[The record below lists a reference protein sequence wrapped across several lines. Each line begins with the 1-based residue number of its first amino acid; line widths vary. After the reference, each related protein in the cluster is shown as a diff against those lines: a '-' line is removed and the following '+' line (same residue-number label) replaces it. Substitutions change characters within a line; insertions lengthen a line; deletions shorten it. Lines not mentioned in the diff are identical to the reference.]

1 LKNSDKERVTGDR
14 LKPCSY
20 SKLITYHLVAAL
32 ESHQITR
39 RAERDARGA
48 DCFKRSSDYL
58 SEGDKTNMPVKKY
71 LKESIKLGD
80 KELTVETGRVA
91 KQADGS
97 VVIRYGD
104 TMLLVAAVGAPHTR
118 EGIDFFP
125 LTVEYRE
132 ANYAAGRIP
141 GNYFRREGRPTEK
154 ETLTSRL
161 IDRPCRPLFTEGYK
175 NETQV
180 IASVISA
187 DPDNNPDVIAIT
199 GASCALYL
207 SDIPFPNP
215 IAGVRVGLIDGRYII
230 NPTYDETRESR
241 LNLIV
246 AGTEEAIVM
255 VEAGA
260 SEVSEEIMVEALM
273 LAHKEINRLCRW
285 QRELYKAL
293 DIQKRA
299 VEAPAL
305 NEEMLGEIERNY
317 SDRLRASLDTTQ
329 QEKRASYAAVDAL
342 KKEVVDSYPED
353 QPEKRQ
359 MAKKIFD
366 HLKETIFRDDILN
379 KRRRPDGR
387 RFSEIRPITCEVGWL
402 PRVHGSA
409 LFTRGETQALVTT
422 TLGTKDDEQ
431 FMDDLEK
438 GEVKRRF
445 LLHYN
450 FPHYSVGEVG
460 RFGSSSRREIGHGAL
475 ARRSIEGVLPDES
488 QFPYTIRI
496 VSDITE
502 SNGSSSMASICGGIL
517 SLMDAGVPLKAPVAG
532 VAMGLV
538 MEGNKYA
545 ILSDI
550 AGAEDH
556 YGDMDFKVAGTRE
569 GITALQMDIKISGI
583 NASILAEALE
593 QAKKGRLHIL
603 DAMEKTI
610 AEPREDIAPYA
621 PRIIQIKINP
631 DKIREVIGP
640 GGKIIRALVEE
651 TGAKIDV
658 EDDGTISIASADGA
672 AAQAAID
679 RIRGITAEA
688 EIGQTYLG
696 TVSRIVD
703 FGAFVEIFP
712 GTDGLLHISEIAD
725 RRVKDVR
732 DELKEGQQIMVKCI
746 GKEGNKI
753 KLSRKAILRD
763 EQQKAEAAGAGDGE

>member
-1 LKNSDKERVTGDR
+1 
-14 LKPCSY
+14 
-20 SKLITYHLVAAL
+20 
-32 ESHQITR
+32 
-39 RAERDARGA
+39 
-48 DCFKRSSDYL
+48 
-58 SEGDKTNMPVKKY
+58 MPVKKY
-71 LKESIKLGD
+71 LKESIRLGD
-80 KELTVETGRVA
+80 KELTVETGRLA

-104 TMLLVAAVGAPHTR
+104 TMLLVAAVSASTPR
-118 EGIDFFP
+118 EGVDFFP

-132 ANYAAGRIP
+132 SQFAAGRIP
-141 GNYFRREGRPTEK
+141 GNYFRREGRPNEK
-154 ETLTSRL
+154 EVLTCRL
-161 IDRPCRPLFTEGYK
+161 IDRPCRPLFAEGYR

-180 IASVISA
+180 IATVISA
-187 DPDNNPDVIAIT
+187 DTENNPDVIAIS
-199 GASCALYL
+199 GASCALFL
-207 SDIPFPNP
+207 SDIPFMNP
-215 IAGVRVGLIDGRYII
+215 IAGVRVGLIEGRYII
-230 NPTYDETRESR
+230 NPTYDEIRESR
-241 LNLIV
+241 LNLVV

-285 QRELYKAL
+285 QNELYKAL
-293 DIQKRA
+293 SIEKRE
-299 VEAPAL
+299 VVPPSL
-305 NEEMLGEIERNY
+305 NEEMLEEIKRNY
-317 SDRLRASLDTTQ
+317 SERLREALDTTNK
-329 QEKRASYAAVDAL
+329 EKRASYSAVDEL
-342 KKEVVDSYPED
+342 KKEVVDAYPADLLE
-353 QPEKRQ
+353 QRQ
-359 MAKKIFD
+359 MAKAIFD
-366 HLKETIFRDDILN
+366 HLKESIFREDILD

-387 RFSEIRPITCEVGWL
+387 RFSEIRPIHCEVGWL

-409 LFTRGETQALVTT
+409 LFTRGETQAMVTT
-422 TLGTKDDEQ
+422 TLGTKEDEQ
-431 FMDDLEK
+431 YIDDLEK
-438 GEVKRRF
+438 GELKRRF

-460 RFGSSSRREIGHGAL
+460 RFGGSSRREIGHGAL
-475 ARRSIEGVLPDES
+475 ARRAIEAVLPDDAA
-488 QFPYTIRI
+488 FPYTIRI

-502 SNGSSSMASICGGIL
+502 SNGSSSMASVCGGIL

-545 ILSDI
+545 ILTDI

-556 YGDMDFKVAGTRE
+556 YGDMDFKVTGTRE
-569 GITALQMDIKISGI
+569 GITALQMDIKIGGI
-583 NASILAEALE
+583 NAQIMAEALE

-603 DAMEKTI
+603 SVMEQAI
-610 AEPREDIAPYA
+610 AAPRPDISSYA

-631 DKIREVIGP
+631 DKIRDVIGP
-640 GGKIIRALVEE
+640 GGKIIRSLVEE

-658 EDDGTISIASADGA
+658 SDDGTISIATASGA
-672 AAQAAID
+672 AAEAAVA
-679 RIRGITAEA
+679 RIRGLTAEA
-688 EIGQTYLG
+688 EIGQSYLG

-732 DELKEGQQIMVKCI
+732 DELKEGQQILVKCI

-753 KLSRKAILRD
+753 KLSRKAVLRD
-763 EQQKAEAAGAGDGE
+763 EERKAEAANAGEAD

>member
-1 LKNSDKERVTGDR
+1 
-14 LKPCSY
+14 
-20 SKLITYHLVAAL
+20 
-32 ESHQITR
+32 
-39 RAERDARGA
+39 
-48 DCFKRSSDYL
+48 
-58 SEGDKTNMPVKKY
+58 MPVKKY

-97 VVIRYGD
+97 VVVRYGD
-104 TMLLVAAVGAPHTR
+104 TMLLVAAVGALHTR

-187 DPDNNPDVIAIT
+187 DPENNPDVIAIT
-199 GASCALYL
+199 GASLALYL

-215 IAGVRVGLIDGRYII
+215 IAGVRIGLIEGRYII
-230 NPTYDETRESR
+230 NPTYDEVRESR

-260 SEVSEEIMVEALM
+260 TEVSEEIMVEALM

-285 QRELYKAL
+285 QKELYKAL
-293 DIQKRA
+293 DIQKRP
-299 VEAPAL
+299 VEAPVL

-317 SDRLRASLDTTQ
+317 TERLRAALDTTS
-329 QEKRASYAAVDAL
+329 QEKRSSYAAVDAL
-342 KKEVVDSYPED
+342 KKEVVESYPED
-353 QPEKRQ
+353 QTEQRM

-402 PRVHGSA
+402 PRTHGSA

-475 ARRSIEGVLPDES
+475 ARRAIEGILPDES
-488 QFPYTIRI
+488 EFPYTIRI

-569 GITALQMDIKISGI
+569 GITALQMDIKIGGI
-583 NASILAEALE
+583 NAMILAEALE
-593 QAKKGRLHIL
+593 QAKKGRLYIL

-631 DKIREVIGP
+631 DKIRDVIGP
-640 GGKIIRALVEE
+640 GGKMIRSIVEE

-679 RIRGITAEA
+679 KIRGLTAEA
-688 EIGQTYLG
+688 EIGQAYLG

-732 DELKEGQQIMVKCI
+732 DELKEGQQILVKCI

-753 KLSRKAILRD
+753 KLSRKAVLRE
-763 EQQKAEAAGAGDGE
+763 EQQKAEAAGAGEGE

>member
-1 LKNSDKERVTGDR
+1 MT
-14 LKPCSY
+14 
-20 SKLITYHLVAAL
+20 
-32 ESHQITR
+32 
-39 RAERDARGA
+39 
-48 DCFKRSSDYL
+48 
-58 SEGDKTNMPVKKY
+58 VKKY
-71 LKESIKLGD
+71 LKESIKVGD
-80 KELTVETGRVA
+80 RELSVEVGRVA

-97 VVIRYGD
+97 CVISYGD
-104 TMLLVAAVGAPHTR
+104 TMVLCAAVGANSPR

-125 LTVEYRE
+125 LTIEYRE
-132 ANYAAGRIP
+132 SNYAAGRIP
-141 GNYFRREGRPTEK
+141 GNYFRREGRPNEK
-154 ETLTSRL
+154 EVLTCRM
-161 IDRPCRPLFTEGYK
+161 IDRPCRPLFTEGYR

-180 IASVISA
+180 IATVISA
-187 DPDNNPDVIAIT
+187 DLDNNPDVIAIT

-215 IAGVRVGLIDGRYII
+215 IAGVRIGLIDGRYIV
-230 NPTYDETRESR
+230 NPTYDEVRESR

-246 AGTEEAIVM
+246 AGTEEAINM

-260 SEVSEEIMVEALM
+260 QEVSEEIMVEALM

-285 QRELYKAL
+285 QKELYKAL
-293 DIQKRA
+293 EIVKRP
-299 VEAPAL
+299 VEPKPL
-305 NEEMLGEIERNY
+305 NEEMVGEIERNY
-317 SDRLRASLDTTQ
+317 AERLRTALDTTN

-342 KKEVVDSYPED
+342 KKEVVESYPED
-353 QPEKRQ
+353 QPESRM
-359 MAKKIFD
+359 MAKKCFD

-379 KRRRPDGR
+379 HRRRPDGR
-387 RFSEIRPITCEVGWL
+387 RFSEIRSITCEVGWL
-402 PRVHGSA
+402 PRAHGSA

-422 TLGTKDDEQ
+422 TLGTKEDEQ
-431 FMDDLEK
+431 FIDDLEK
-438 GEVKRRF
+438 GELKRRF

-475 ARRSIEGVLPDES
+475 ARRALEGVLPDDTT
-488 QFPYTIRI
+488 FPYTLRI

-502 SNGSSSMASICGGIL
+502 SNGSSSMATVCGGSMSML
-517 SLMDAGVPLKAPVAG
+517 DAGVPLKAPVAG

-556 YGDMDFKVAGTRE
+556 YGDMDFKVAGTSE
-569 GITALQMDIKISGI
+569 GITALQMDIKIAGVNSQI
-583 NASILAEALE
+583 MAEALA

-603 DAMEKTI
+603 DAMAQTLSQAR
-610 AEPREDIAPYA
+610 AEMSPFA
-621 PRIIQIKINP
+621 PRIIKIKINP
-631 DKIREVIGP
+631 DKIRDVIGP

-651 TGAKIDV
+651 TGCKIDV
-658 EDDGTISIASADGA
+658 EDDGTVSIATSDSA
-672 AAQAAID
+672 AAEAAVN
-679 RIRGITAEA
+679 RIRGLTAEA
-688 EIGQTYLG
+688 EIGATYVG

-725 RRVKDVR
+725 RRIRDVR

-746 GKEGNKI
+746 GKDGNKI
-753 KLSRKAILRD
+753 KLSRKAILKD
-763 EQQKAEAAGAGDGE
+763 EQREAGSAAATDGQDQGQDEG

>member
-1 LKNSDKERVTGDR
+1 
-14 LKPCSY
+14 
-20 SKLITYHLVAAL
+20 
-32 ESHQITR
+32 
-39 RAERDARGA
+39 
-48 DCFKRSSDYL
+48 
-58 SEGDKTNMPVKKY
+58 MPVKKY

-104 TMLLVAAVGAPHTR
+104 TMVLVAAVAAASQR

-132 ANYAAGRIP
+132 SNYAAGRIP
-141 GNYFRREGRPTEK
+141 GNYFRREGRPNEK
-154 ETLTSRL
+154 ETLTCRL
-161 IDRPCRPLFTEGYK
+161 IDRPCRPLFTEGFR

-180 IASVISA
+180 IATVISA

-207 SDIPFPNP
+207 SDIPFPTP

-230 NPTYDETRESR
+230 NPTYDEVRESR

-260 SEVSEEIMVEALM
+260 LEVSEEIMVEALM

-285 QRELYKAL
+285 QKELYKAL
-293 DIQKRA
+293 DIQKRE
-299 VEAPAL
+299 VVPVVL
-305 NEEMLGEIERNY
+305 NEEMLGEVERNY
-317 SDRLRASLDTTQ
+317 TDRLRAALDTTQ
-329 QEKRASYAAVDAL
+329 GDKRASYAAVDAL
-342 KKEVVDSYPED
+342 KKEVVESYPED
-353 QPEKRQ
+353 QPETRLT
-359 MAKKIFD
+359 AKKIFD
-366 HLKETIFRDDILN
+366 HLKEKIFRDDILN
-379 KRRRPDGR
+379 NRRRPDGR
-387 RFSEIRPITCEVGWL
+387 RFNEIRPITCEVGWL

-409 LFTRGETQALVTT
+409 LFTRGETQALVAT

-431 FMDDLEK
+431 FMDDIEK
-438 GEVKRRF
+438 GEIKRRF
-445 LLHYN
+445 MLHYN

-475 ARRSIEGVLPDES
+475 ARRAIEQVLPDES
-488 QFPYTIRI
+488 DFPYTIRI

-517 SLMDAGVPLKAPVAG
+517 SLMDAGVPLKRPVAG

-538 MEGNKYA
+538 MDGNKYA

-569 GITALQMDIKISGI
+569 GITALQMDIKIGGI
-583 NASILAEALE
+583 NAQIMADALT
-593 QAKKGRLHIL
+593 QANKGRMHIL
-603 DAMEKTI
+603 DVMEGTI
-610 AEPREDIAPYA
+610 AEPRPEIATYA

-631 DKIREVIGP
+631 DKIRDVIGP

-688 EIGQTYLG
+688 EIGQAYLG

-753 KLSRKAILRD
+753 KLSRKAVLR
-763 EQQKAEAAGAGDGE
+763 EEKQKAEAAGGGEAD

>member
-1 LKNSDKERVTGDR
+1 MT
-14 LKPCSY
+14 
-20 SKLITYHLVAAL
+20 
-32 ESHQITR
+32 
-39 RAERDARGA
+39 
-48 DCFKRSSDYL
+48 
-58 SEGDKTNMPVKKY
+58 VKKY
-71 LKESIKLGD
+71 LKESIRVGERD
-80 KELTVETGRVA
+80 LTVEVGRLA

-97 VVIRYGD
+97 CVISYGD
-104 TMLLVAAVGAPHTR
+104 TMVLCAAVGAPTPR

-154 ETLTSRL
+154 EVLTCRM
-161 IDRPCRPLFTEGYK
+161 IDRPCRPLFTEGYR

-187 DPDNNPDVIAIT
+187 DPDNNPDVVAIT

-207 SDIPFPNP
+207 SDIPFTTP
-215 IAGVRVGLIDGRYII
+215 IAGARIGLIDGRYIV
-230 NPTYDETRESR
+230 NPTYDEIRESK

-260 SEVSEEIMVEALM
+260 QEVSEAIMVEALM

-285 QRELYKAL
+285 QKELYKAL
-293 DIQKRA
+293 DIQKRP
-299 VEAPAL
+299 VEAPVI
-305 NEEMLGEIERNY
+305 NEEMIAEIEGKY
-317 SDRLRASLDTTQ
+317 AERLRTALDTSG
-329 QEKRASYAAVDAL
+329 QEKRASYAAIDAL
-342 KKEVVDSYPED
+342 KKEVVESYPED
-353 QPEKRQ
+353 QPESRA
-359 MAKKIFD
+359 MAKKAFN
-366 HLKETIFRDDILN
+366 HLKEKIFRDDILN
-379 KRRRPDGR
+379 HRRRPDGR

-402 PRVHGSA
+402 PRTHGSA

-422 TLGTKDDEQ
+422 TLGTKEDEQ

-450 FPHYSVGEVG
+450 FPQYSVGEVG

-475 ARRSIEGVLPDES
+475 ARRALEAALPDDTV
-488 QFPYTIRI
+488 FPYTIRI

-502 SNGSSSMASICGGIL
+502 SNGSSSMATVCGGTL
-517 SLMDAGVPLKAPVAG
+517 SMMDAGVPMKAPVGG

-545 ILSDI
+545 ILTDI

-556 YGDMDFKVAGTRE
+556 YGDMDFKVAGTAE
-569 GITALQMDIKISGI
+569 GITALQMDIKIAGVNSQI
-583 NASILAEALE
+583 MAEALE
-593 QAKKGRLHIL
+593 QAKKGRLYIIN
-603 DAMEKTI
+603 AMQQAL
-610 AEPREDIAPYA
+610 AEPRAEISILA
-621 PRIIQIKINP
+621 PRIIKIKINP
-631 DKIREVIGP
+631 DKIRDVIGP
-640 GGKIIRALVEE
+640 GGKVIRALVEE

-658 EDDGTISIASADGA
+658 EDDGTVSIATADSA
-672 AAQAAID
+672 AAEAAVA

-688 EIGQTYLG
+688 EVGQTYVG
-696 TVSRIVD
+696 TVNRIVD

-725 RRVKDVR
+725 RRIRDVR
-732 DELKEGQQIMVKCI
+732 DELREGQQIMVKCI
-746 GKEGNKI
+746 GKDGNKI
-753 KLSRKAILRD
+753 KLSRKAVLKD
-763 EQQKAEAAGAGDGE
+763 ENHKGGEAPPVEEED

>member
-1 LKNSDKERVTGDR
+1 M
-14 LKPCSY
+14 
-20 SKLITYHLVAAL
+20 A
-32 ESHQITR
+32 
-39 RAERDARGA
+39 
-48 DCFKRSSDYL
+48 
-58 SEGDKTNMPVKKY
+58 VKKY
-71 LKESIKLGD
+71 LKESIKLGER
-80 KELTVETGRVA
+80 ELTVETGKVA

-104 TMLLVAAVGAPHTR
+104 TMLLVAAVAAKTPR

-132 ANYAAGRIP
+132 ANFAAGRIP
-141 GNYFRREGRPTEK
+141 GNYFRREGRPNEK
-154 ETLTSRL
+154 ETLTCRL
-161 IDRPCRPLFTEGYK
+161 IDRPCRPLFTEGFR

-187 DPDNNPDVIAIT
+187 DPDNDPDVIAIT
-199 GASCALYL
+199 GTSCALYL

-215 IAGVRVGLIDGRYII
+215 IAGVRVGLIDGRYVI
-230 NPTYDETRESR
+230 NPTYDERRASR

-255 VEAGA
+255 VESAA

-293 DIQKRA
+293 DIQKRE
-299 VEAPAL
+299 VVPPVL
-305 NEEMLGEIERNY
+305 DEEMTAAIESNY
-317 SDRLRASLDTTQ
+317 TDRLRASLDTSTQ
-329 QEKRASYAAVDAL
+329 DKAASYAAVDAL
-342 KKEVVDSYPED
+342 KKEVVESYPED
-353 QPEKRQ
+353 QPQQRQ
-359 MAKKIFD
+359 MAKKVFD
-366 HLKETIFRDDILN
+366 HLKEKIFRDDILN

-387 RFSEIRPITCEVGWL
+387 RFSEIRPINCEIGWL
-402 PRVHGSA
+402 PRVHGSS
-409 LFTRGETQALVTT
+409 LFTRGETQAIVTT

-431 FMDDLEK
+431 FVDDLEK

-445 LLHYN
+445 MLNYN
-450 FPHYSVGEVG
+450 FPSFSVGEVG
-460 RFGSSSRREIGHGAL
+460 RFGNPGRREIGHGVL
-475 ARRSIEGVLPDES
+475 ARRAIEAVLPEES
-488 QFPYTIRI
+488 VFPYTIRI

-502 SNGSSSMASICGGIL
+502 SNGSSSMASVCGGIL
-517 SLMDAGVPLKAPVAG
+517 SLMDAGVPIKRPVAG

-556 YGDMDFKVAGTRE
+556 YGDMDFKVTGTRD
-569 GITALQMDIKISGI
+569 GITALQMDIKIGGI
-583 NASILAEALE
+583 NAQIMAEALE

-603 DAMEKTI
+603 GIMEKTI
-610 AEPREDIAPYA
+610 AEPKDDISEFA
-621 PRIIQIKINP
+621 PRIVQIKINP
-631 DKIREVIGP
+631 DKIRDIIGP
-640 GGKIIRALVEE
+640 GGKMIRSIVEE

-658 EDDGTISIASADGA
+658 EDDGTVSISTADGA
-672 AAQAAID
+672 AAKAAVD
-679 RIRGITAEA
+679 RIRGLTAEA
-688 EIGQTYLG
+688 EIGENYLG

-746 GKEGNKI
+746 GKDGNKI
-753 KLSRKAILRD
+753 KLSRKAVLKD
-763 EQQKAEAAGAGDGE
+763 QQHHAETAESEE

>member
-1 LKNSDKERVTGDR
+1 MT
-14 LKPCSY
+14 
-20 SKLITYHLVAAL
+20 
-32 ESHQITR
+32 
-39 RAERDARGA
+39 
-48 DCFKRSSDYL
+48 
-58 SEGDKTNMPVKKY
+58 VKKY

-80 KELTVETGRVA
+80 QELTVETGRVA

-97 VVIRYGD
+97 VIIKYGD
-104 TMLLVAAVGAPHTR
+104 TMLLVAAVAAASPR

-132 ANYAAGRIP
+132 SNYAAGRIP
-141 GNYFRREGRPTEK
+141 GNYFRREGRPGEK
-154 ETLTSRL
+154 EVITCRM
-161 IDRPCRPLFTEGYK
+161 IDRPCRPLFAEGFR

-187 DPDNNPDVIAIT
+187 DSDNNPDVLAIT

-207 SDIPFPNP
+207 SDIPFMNP
-215 IAGVRVGLIDGRYII
+215 IAGVRIGLIEGRYIV
-230 NPTYDETRESR
+230 NPTYDEVRESR
-241 LNLIV
+241 LNLVV

-260 SEVSEEIMVEALM
+260 SEVSEEIMLEALM

-285 QRELYKAL
+285 QKELYKAL
-293 DIQKRA
+293 DIQKRE
-299 VEAPAL
+299 VTPVTRD
-305 NEEMLGEIERNY
+305 EEMFGEIQRNY
-317 SDRLRASLDTTQ
+317 SDRLRASLDTTA
-329 QEKRASYAAVDAL
+329 QEKRDSYAAVDAL
-342 KKEVVDSYPED
+342 KKEVVESYPED
-353 QPEKRQ
+353 QPEQRAK
-359 MAKKIFD
+359 AKKVFD

-379 KRRRPDGR
+379 NRRRPDGR
-387 RFSEIRPITCEVGWL
+387 RFSEIRPISCEVGWL
-402 PRVHGSA
+402 PRTHGSA

-422 TLGTKDDEQ
+422 TLGTKEDEQ
-431 FMDDLEK
+431 FIDDIEK

-460 RFGSSSRREIGHGAL
+460 RFGSSSRREIGHGVL
-475 ARRSIEGVLPDES
+475 ARRAIEPVLPDASE
-488 QFPYTIRI
+488 FPYTLRI
-496 VSDITE
+496 VADITE
-502 SNGSSSMASICGGIL
+502 SNGSSSMATVCGGIL

-545 ILSDI
+545 ILTDI

-556 YGDMDFKVAGTRE
+556 YGDMDFKVTGTSE
-569 GITALQMDIKISGI
+569 GITALQMDIKIGGI
-583 NASILAEALE
+583 NAQIMAEALE
-593 QAKKGRLHIL
+593 QARKGRMHIL
-603 DAMEKTI
+603 GVMAEAI
-610 AEPREDIAPYA
+610 AEPRQEISLHA

-631 DKIREVIGP
+631 DKIRDVIGP
-640 GGKIIRALVEE
+640 GGKMIRSLVEE

-658 EDDGTISIASADGA
+658 SDDGTISIATSSGEA
-672 AAQAAID
+672 AEAAVA

-688 EIGQTYLG
+688 EIGQTYMG

-703 FGAFVEIFP
+703 FGAFVEVFP

-732 DELKEGQQIMVKCI
+732 DELKEGQQILVKCI

-753 KLSRKAILRD
+753 KLSRKAVLRD
-763 EQQKAEAAGAGDGE
+763 EGRQAEAATSGDSD

>member
-1 LKNSDKERVTGDR
+1 
-14 LKPCSY
+14 
-20 SKLITYHLVAAL
+20 
-32 ESHQITR
+32 
-39 RAERDARGA
+39 
-48 DCFKRSSDYL
+48 
-58 SEGDKTNMPVKKY
+58 MPVKKY

-104 TMLLVAAVGAPHTR
+104 TMLLVAAVSAPTQR

-132 ANYAAGRIP
+132 SQFSAGRIP
-141 GNYFRREGRPTEK
+141 GNYFRREGRPNEK
-154 ETLTSRL
+154 EVLTCRL
-161 IDRPCRPLFTEGYK
+161 IDRPCRPLFAEGYR

-207 SDIPFPNP
+207 SDIPFMNP

-230 NPTYDETRESR
+230 NPTYDEVRDSR

-260 SEVSEEIMVEALM
+260 EQVSEEIMVEALM

-285 QRELYKAL
+285 QNELYKAL
-293 DIQKRA
+293 EIQKRE
-299 VEAPAL
+299 VAPPEL
-305 NEEMLGEIERNY
+305 NEEMLGEIQRAY
-317 SDRLRASLDTTQ
+317 SERLRAALDTTN
-329 QEKRASYAAVDAL
+329 QEKRDSYSAVDAL
-342 KKEVVDSYPED
+342 KKEVVESYPEE
-353 QPEKRQ
+353 QPAVRQ
-359 MAKKIFD
+359 MAKTLFD
-366 HLKETIFRDDILN
+366 HLKEKLFREDILD

-409 LFTRGETQALVTT
+409 LFTRGETQALVST
-422 TLGTKDDEQ
+422 TLGTKEDEQ
-431 FMDDLEK
+431 YMDDLEK
-438 GEVKRRF
+438 GEVKRKF

-460 RFGSSSRREIGHGAL
+460 RFGTSSRREIGHGAL
-475 ARRSIEGVLPDES
+475 ARRAIEAVLPDDAD
-488 QFPYTIRI
+488 FPYTIRI

-502 SNGSSSMASICGGIL
+502 SNGSSSMASVCGGIL

-556 YGDMDFKVAGTRE
+556 YGDMDFKVTGTRE
-569 GITALQMDIKISGI
+569 GITALQMDIKIAGI
-583 NASILAEALE
+583 NAQIMAEALE
-593 QAKKGRLHIL
+593 QAKKGRLYIL
-603 DAMEKTI
+603 DAMAK
-610 AEPREDIAPYA
+610 ALPEPRTEIAPYA

-631 DKIREVIGP
+631 DKIRDVIGP
-640 GGKIIRALVEE
+640 GGKIIRSLVEE

-658 EDDGTISIASADGA
+658 SDDGTISIATASGEA
-672 AAQAAID
+672 AEAAVA
-679 RIRGITAEA
+679 RIRALTAEA
-688 EIGQTYLG
+688 EVGQSYLG

-732 DELKEGQQIMVKCI
+732 DELKEGQQILVKCI

-753 KLSRKAILRD
+753 KLSRKAVLRD
-763 EQQKAEAAGAGDGE
+763 EGHKAEAASTSDSD

>member
-1 LKNSDKERVTGDR
+1 M
-14 LKPCSY
+14 
-20 SKLITYHLVAAL
+20 A
-32 ESHQITR
+32 
-39 RAERDARGA
+39 
-48 DCFKRSSDYL
+48 
-58 SEGDKTNMPVKKY
+58 VKKY
-71 LKESIKLGD
+71 LKESIKLGER
-80 KELTVETGRVA
+80 ELTVETGRVA

-97 VVIRYGD
+97 VIVRYGD
-104 TMLLVAAVGAPHTR
+104 TMVLVAAVAASTPR

-132 ANYAAGRIP
+132 ANFAAGRIP
-141 GNYFRREGRPTEK
+141 GNYFRREGRPNEK

-161 IDRPCRPLFTEGYK
+161 IDRPLRPLFSEGFK

-187 DPDNNPDVIAIT
+187 DPDNDPDVMAIT
-199 GASCALYL
+199 GASLALYL
-207 SDIPFPNP
+207 SDIPFPDP
-215 IAGVRVGLIDGRYII
+215 IAGVRVGLIDGRYVI
-230 NPTYDETRESR
+230 NPTYDERRASR

-260 SEVSEEIMVEALM
+260 NEVSEEIMVEALM

-293 DIQKRA
+293 EIQKRP
-299 VEAPAL
+299 VVAPVL
-305 NEEMLGEIERNY
+305 DEELVNEIESKY
-317 SDRLRASLDTTQ
+317 ADRLRAALDTTTQ
-329 QEKRASYAAVDAL
+329 DKKASYAAVDAL
-342 KKEVVDSYPED
+342 KKEVVESIPED
-353 QPEKRQ
+353 QPERRQ
-359 MAKKIFD
+359 MAKKVFD
-366 HLKETIFRDDILN
+366 HLKEKIFRDDILN
-379 KRRRPDGR
+379 KRRRLDGR
-387 RFSEIRPITCEVGWL
+387 RFSEIRPISAEVGWL

-409 LFTRGETQALVTT
+409 LFTRGETQAIATT

-431 FMDDLEK
+431 FLDDLEK

-445 LLHYN
+445 MLNYN
-450 FPHYSVGEVG
+450 FPHFSVGEVG
-460 RFGSSSRREIGHGAL
+460 RFGNPGRREIGHGAL
-475 ARRSIEGVLPDES
+475 ARRAIEAVLPDES
-488 QFPYTIRI
+488 VFPYTIRI

-502 SNGSSSMASICGGIL
+502 SNGSSSMASVCGGIL
-517 SLMDAGVPLKAPVAG
+517 SLMDAGVPIKRPVAG

-556 YGDMDFKVAGTRE
+556 YGDMDFKVTGSRE
-569 GITALQMDIKISGI
+569 GITALQMDIKIGGI
-583 NASILAEALE
+583 NAQIMAEALE
-593 QAKKGRLHIL
+593 QAKKGRMHIL
-603 DAMEKTI
+603 GIMEKVLP
-610 AEPREDIAPYA
+610 EPRPDISDHA
-621 PRIIQIKINP
+621 PRIVQIKINP
-631 DKIREVIGP
+631 DKIRDIIGP
-640 GGKIIRALVEE
+640 GGKMIRSIVEE

-658 EDDGTISIASADGA
+658 EDDGTVSIATSDGA
-672 AAQAAID
+672 AAKAAVD
-679 RIRGITAEA
+679 RIRGLTAEA
-688 EIGQTYLG
+688 EIGENYLG

-753 KLSRKAILRD
+753 KLSRKAVLRD
-763 EQQKAEAAGAGDGE
+763 EKQHSEAGRDEE

>member
-1 LKNSDKERVTGDR
+1 M
-14 LKPCSY
+14 
-20 SKLITYHLVAAL
+20 A
-32 ESHQITR
+32 TR
-39 RAERDARGA
+39 
-48 DCFKRSSDYL
+48 
-58 SEGDKTNMPVKKY
+58 KY
-71 LKESIKLGD
+71 LKETIRVGERD
-80 KELTVETGRVA
+80 LTIETGRVA

-97 VVIRYGD
+97 VVVSYGD
-104 TMLLVAAVGAPHTR
+104 TMVLCAAVGAPTPR

-132 ANYAAGRIP
+132 AFASAGRIP
-141 GNYFRREGRPTEK
+141 GNYFRREGRPNEK
-154 ETLTSRL
+154 EVLTSRM
-161 IDRPCRPLFTEGYK
+161 IDRPCRPLFSEGYR

-187 DPDNNPDVIAIT
+187 DAESDPDVIAIT

-207 SDIPFPNP
+207 SDIPFPTP
-215 IAGVRVGLIDGRYII
+215 IAGVRVGLVGGRYII
-230 NPTYDETRESR
+230 NPTYDEIRESR
-241 LNLIV
+241 INLVV

-260 SEVSEEIMVEALM
+260 KEVSEEIMVEALM

-285 QRELYKAL
+285 QKELYRAL
-293 DIQKRA
+293 EIQKRE
-299 VEAPAL
+299 VVAPTVDEDLKRHITEQYA
-305 NEEMLGEIERNY
+305 
-317 SDRLRASLDTTQ
+317 DRLRAALDTSTLGKK
-329 QEKRASYAAVDAL
+329 ESYAAVDAL
-342 KKEVVDSYPED
+342 KKEVVEGYAED
-353 QPEKRQ
+353 AGEQRA
-359 MAKKIFD
+359 MAKRLFND
-366 HLKETIFRDDILN
+366 LKEQVFRDDILN

-387 RFSEIRPITCEVGWL
+387 RFSEIRQVDCETGWL

-409 LFTRGETQALVTT
+409 LFTRGETQAIVST

-438 GEVKRRF
+438 GEIKRRF
-445 LLHYN
+445 MLAYN

-460 RFGSSSRREIGHGAL
+460 RFGSTSRREIGHGAL
-475 ARRSIEGVLPDES
+475 ARRALEPVLPEDTE
-488 QFPYTIRI
+488 FPYTLRV

-502 SNGSSSMASICGGIL
+502 SNGSSSMATVCGGSL
-517 SLMDAGVPLKAPVAG
+517 SLMDAGVPIKAGVAG

-556 YGDMDFKVAGTRE
+556 YGDMDFKVAGTAE
-569 GITALQMDIKISGI
+569 GITALQMDIKTAGI
-583 NASILAEALE
+583 NAQIMVEALD
-593 QAKKGRLHIL
+593 QAKRGRLHIL
-603 DAMEKTI
+603 SIMEKTL
-610 AEPREDIAPYA
+610 AEAKPEISSYA

-631 DKIREVIGP
+631 DKIRDVIGP
-640 GGKIIRALVEE
+640 GGKMIRSIVEE

-658 EDDGTISIASADGA
+658 EDDGTVSISTADGA
-672 AAQAAID
+672 AAEAAVA
-679 RIRGITAEA
+679 RIRGLTAEA
-688 EIGQTYLG
+688 EIGATYVG

-712 GTDGLLHISEIAD
+712 GTDGLLHISEIAPH
-725 RRVKDVR
+725 RVRDVR

-753 KLSRKAILRD
+753 KLSRKSILREE
-763 EQQKAEAAGAGDGE
+763 EQQTPDAAGANAEGGE

>member
-1 LKNSDKERVTGDR
+1 MRRCVPAQNRWRRQKE
-14 LKPCSY
+14 
-20 SKLITYHLVAAL
+20 
-32 ESHQITR
+32 
-39 RAERDARGA
+39 
-48 DCFKRSSDYL
+48 
-58 SEGDKTNMPVKKY
+58 TNKMTVKKY
-71 LKESIKLGD
+71 LKESIRVGD
-80 KELTVETGRVA
+80 RDLTVEIGRVA

-97 VVIRYGD
+97 CVIRYGD
-104 TMLLVAAVGAPHTR
+104 TMVLCAAVGALTPR

-132 ANYAAGRIP
+132 AFFAAGRIP
-141 GNYFRREGRPTEK
+141 GNYFRREGRPNEK
-154 ETLTSRL
+154 EVLTSRL
-161 IDRPCRPLFTEGYK
+161 IDRPCRPLFTEGYR

-180 IASVISA
+180 VASVVSA
-187 DPDNNPDVIAIT
+187 DPDNNPDVVAIT

-215 IAGVRVGLIDGRYII
+215 IAGVRVGLIDGRYIV
-230 NPTYDETRESR
+230 NPTYDEIRESK

-260 SEVSEEIMVEALM
+260 QEVSKAIMVEALM

-285 QRELYKAL
+285 QKELYKAL
-293 DIQKRA
+293 GIEKRA
-299 VEAPAL
+299 VEPPAL
-305 NEEMLGEIERNY
+305 NQEMLGEIERNY
-317 SDRLRASLDTTQ
+317 AERLRAALDTTG

-342 KKEVVDSYPED
+342 KKEVVESHPED
-353 QPEKRQ
+353 QLEQRQ

-366 HLKETIFRDDILN
+366 HLKEKIFRDDILN
-379 KRRRPDGR
+379 HRRRPDGR
-387 RFSEIRPITCEVGWL
+387 RFSEIRAINCEVGWL
-402 PRVHGSA
+402 PRTHGSA

-422 TLGTKDDEQ
+422 TLGTKEDEQ

-445 LLHYN
+445 MLNYN
-450 FPHYSVGEVG
+450 FPPYSVGETG
-460 RFGSSSRREIGHGAL
+460 RFGSPGRREIGHGAL
-475 ARRSIEGVLPDES
+475 ARRALEAVLPDDTV
-488 QFPYTIRI
+488 FPYTIRI

-502 SNGSSSMASICGGIL
+502 SNGSSSMASVCGGAL
-517 SLMDAGVPLKAPVAG
+517 ALMDAGVPLKSSVAG

-556 YGDMDFKVAGTRE
+556 YGDMDFKVTGTRE
-569 GITALQMDIKISGI
+569 GITALQMDIKITGV
-583 NASILAEALE
+583 NAQIMAEALE

-603 DAMEKTI
+603 DIMGQTMDA
-610 AEPREDIAPYA
+610 PRAGISPYA
-621 PRIIQIKINP
+621 PRIIKIKISP
-631 DKIREVIGP
+631 DKIRDVIGP
-640 GGKIIRALVEE
+640 GGKGIRALCEE

-658 EDDGTISIASADGA
+658 EDDGTVSIATADSA
-672 AAQAAID
+672 AAEAAVN
-679 RIRGITAEA
+679 RIRGLTAEA
-688 EIGQTYLG
+688 EVGQTYVG

-725 RRVKDVR
+725 RRIRDVR

-746 GKEGNKI
+746 GKDGNKI
-753 KLSRKAILRD
+753 KLSRKAVLRD
-763 EQQKAEAAGAGDGE
+763 ENRQAGVAGSHE

>member
-1 LKNSDKERVTGDR
+1 MSD
-14 LKPCSY
+14 
-20 SKLITYHLVAAL
+20 
-32 ESHQITR
+32 
-39 RAERDARGA
+39 
-48 DCFKRSSDYL
+48 
-58 SEGDKTNMPVKKY
+58 KKY
-71 LKESIKLGD
+71 LKESIKVGE

-97 VVIRYGD
+97 VIIRYGD
-104 TMLLVAAVGAPHTR
+104 TMLLVAAVGAQTAR
-118 EGIDFFP
+118 EGVDFFP

-132 ANYAAGRIP
+132 SNYAAGRIP
-141 GNYFRREGRPTEK
+141 GNYFRREGRPNEK
-154 ETLTSRL
+154 EVLTSRL
-161 IDRPCRPLFTEGYK
+161 IDRPCRPLFAEGYK

-207 SDIPFPNP
+207 SDIPFLKP
-215 IAGVRVGLIDGRYII
+215 IAGVRIGLIEGRYIV
-230 NPTYDETRESR
+230 NPTYDEVRESR

-285 QRELYKAL
+285 QNELYKAL
-293 DIQKRA
+293 EIQKRE
-299 VEAPAL
+299 VVNTPL
-305 NEEMLGEIERNY
+305 DEEILRSVAENY
-317 SDRLRASLDTTQ
+317 SERLRSALDTTN

-342 KKEVVDSYPED
+342 KKEVVESYPED
-353 QPEKRQ
+353 QPETRG
-359 MAKKIFD
+359 MAKLVFD
-366 HLKETIFRDDILN
+366 QLKETIFRDDILN

-387 RFSEIRPITCEVGWL
+387 RFSEIRPIDCEVGWL

-409 LFTRGETQALVTT
+409 LFTRGETQALVST
-422 TLGTKDDEQ
+422 TLGTKEDEQ

-450 FPHYSVGEVG
+450 FPQYSVGEVG

-475 ARRSIEGVLPDES
+475 ARRALEAVLPDDKG
-488 QFPYTIRI
+488 FPYTVRI

-502 SNGSSSMASICGGIL
+502 SNGSSSMASVCGGTL
-517 SLMDAGVPLKAPVAG
+517 SMLDAGVPLTAPVAG

-545 ILSDI
+545 ILTDI

-556 YGDMDFKVAGTRE
+556 YGDMDFKVAGTRN
-569 GITALQMDIKISGI
+569 GITALQMDIKIAGI
-583 NASILAEALE
+583 NAQIMAEALD
-593 QAKKGRLHIL
+593 QAKKGRLYIL
-603 DAMEKTI
+603 GIMEKTI
-610 AEPREDIAPYA
+610 ATAREEISPYA
-621 PRIIQIKINP
+621 PRIVQIKINP
-631 DKIREVIGP
+631 DKIRDVIGP
-640 GGKIIRALVEE
+640 GGKVIRSLVEE

-658 EDDGTISIASADGA
+658 SDDGTISIATSSGEAASAA
-672 AAQAAID
+672 VD
-679 RIRGITAEA
+679 RIRGLTAEA
-688 EIGQTYLG
+688 EVGQTYLG

-746 GKEGNKI
+746 GREGNKI
-753 KLSRKAILRD
+753 KLSRKAVLRD
-763 EQQKAEAAGAGDGE
+763 ENRKAEAASTSEGE